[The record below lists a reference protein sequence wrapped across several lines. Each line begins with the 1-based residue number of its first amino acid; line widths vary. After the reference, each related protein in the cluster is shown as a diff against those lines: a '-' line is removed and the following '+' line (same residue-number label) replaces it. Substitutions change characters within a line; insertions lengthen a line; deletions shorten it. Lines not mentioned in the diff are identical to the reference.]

1 MSEEVEVD
9 YTTLPLE
16 ERLTY
21 KLWKARLE
29 AYKELNQFFVNA
41 INEGKTDDSIRVY
54 WRDSTLFA
62 QYITDSNVVAQEQ
75 AIVALDSLINAFA
88 PLSLKNTHNV
98 SLISAWTPLLVEKG
112 LTSSRAT
119 TKTKSMDCI
128 LSLCGLDTSITQ
140 SVDLIMPFFE
150 KKLPKLIAA
159 AVNCIYELMA
169 AFGFINVSVQTFLPE
184 LLKYIPQLAGHADR
198 NVRSQTMN
206 LIVEIYKST
215 GKNRELLEE
224 MLFKKLKPIQVKD
237 LDKLFSKI
245 GDEPSPS
252 KRLFEWEKRE
262 LEKRKQEEEMRKRKS
277 LIPGDGG
284 EYRVDKDGDTLM
296 DMGVDLPQSKQ
307 QDAIQIDTFSMLPE
321 ETVLDKLPKEF
332 QERITSSKWKD
343 RVEVLEEFWDNVL
356 SQTKKLKSSSQNY
369 SNLLGIYGH
378 IIQKDA
384 NIQAVALAAQS
395 VELICDKLKIPG
407 FSKDYVSLVFTPL
420 LDRTKEK
427 KPSVIEAI
435 RKALLTI
442 CKYYDPLA
450 SNGRNEDMLKD
461 ILEHM
466 KHKTPQIRM
475 ECTQLFNSSMK
486 EERGAYSTLQRY
498 LKDEVVPIVV
508 HIVNDTQPA
517 IRTVGFE
524 CFAILIKIFGMNTFM
539 KTLEHLDNLKRKKIE
554 ETVSTLPNFSTGSGG
569 NNSTSEVKK
578 QARPMEN
585 KLLLKKS
592 SVLPSKR
599 VASSPLRHDNK
610 TKVSPMG
617 STGSATKPTM
627 VASNNKSRVLLTS
640 KSLTSPRNV
649 AANSG
654 DKNEKLIE
662 EYKYR
667 LQKLQNDETIWTK
680 ERQSL
685 LEKMNNSENYK
696 IEMIKENEMLR
707 EQLKEAQSK
716 LNEKNIQLRSKEID
730 VNKLSDRVMS
740 LENELKNMEIEL
752 DRNKKRN
759 ETIPQSMGTMGTM
772 GTISS
777 YSIPSST
784 VSSNYGVK
792 SLSSSMPLKGE
803 EDVRREDVGSER
815 RSSESIGDLPH
826 RVNSLNIRPYRKT
839 GIGMGGAS
847 EDLDI
852 DFNDSFASEESY
864 KRAAAVTSTLKAR
877 IEKMK
882 AKSRRE
888 GTTRT

>member
-1 MSEEVEVD
+1 MSGEDEVD

-29 AYKELNQFFVNA
+29 AYKELNQLFTNSMGEVKRD
-41 INEGKTDDSIRVY
+41 GSIQVY
-54 WRDSTLFA
+54 WSDPTLFA
-62 QYITDSNVVAQEQ
+62 QYITDPNVVAQEQ
-75 AIVALDSLINAFA
+75 AIVALNTLIDAFA
-88 PLSLKNTHNV
+88 SSSLKNAHNV
-98 SLISAWTPLLVEKG
+98 ALISTWTPLLVEKG

-119 TKTKSMDCI
+119 TKTQSMNCI

-140 SVDLIMPFFE
+140 SVELIVPFFE

-159 AVNCIYELMA
+159 AVSCVYELMA
-169 AFGFINVSVQTFLPE
+169 AFGLTNVSVQTFLPE
-184 LLKYIPQLAGHADR
+184 LLKYVPQLAGHGDR

-206 LIVEIYKST
+206 LIVQIYKST
-215 GKNRELLEE
+215 GSNSDLLEE

-237 LDKLFSKI
+237 LHKLFAKVV
-245 GDEPSPS
+245 DEPSSS

-262 LEKRKQEEEMRKRKS
+262 LEKKRKQEEETRKRRS
-277 LIPGDGG
+277 LSSNSK
-284 EYRVDKDGDTLM
+284 EEFLVDKDGDTLM
-296 DMGVDLPQSKQ
+296 GMEADILSSGKQ
-307 QDAIQIDTFSMLPE
+307 EAIQIDTFSMLAE
-321 ETVLDKLPKEF
+321 ETILDKLPKDF
-332 QERITSSKWKD
+332 QERITSSKWKE

-369 SNLLGIYGH
+369 SNLLSIYGH

-395 VELICDKLKIPG
+395 VELICDKLKTPG

-427 KPSVIEAI
+427 KPSVIEAV

-450 SNGRNEDMLKD
+450 PNGRNEDMLKD

-486 EERGAYSTLQRY
+486 EEREGYSTLQRY

-517 IRTVGFE
+517 IRTLGFE
-524 CFAILIKIFGMNTFM
+524 SFAILIKIFGMNSFL
-539 KTLEHLDNLKRKKIE
+539 KTLEHLDSLKRKKIE
-554 ETVSTLPNFSTGSGG
+554 ETVKTLPNFSTVNSGSR
-569 NNSTSEVKK
+569 STIEANK
-578 QARPMEN
+578 QTGPMEN
-585 KLLLKKS
+585 KFLLKKG

-599 VASSPLRHDNK
+599 MASSPLRNDNK
-610 TKVSPMG
+610 SKLSPTG
-617 STGSATKPTM
+617 SVASATKPSI
-627 VASNNKSRVLLTS
+627 VANTNKSRVLLTS
-640 KSLTSPRNV
+640 KSLTTPKNLV
-649 AANSG
+649 ANSG

-667 LQKLQNDETIWTK
+667 LQKLQNDEMIWTK

-696 IEMIKENEMLR
+696 IDMIKENEMLR

-740 LENELKNMEIEL
+740 LENELRNMEIEL

-759 ETIPQSMGTMGTM
+759 DTNLQSMGTL
-772 GTISS
+772 SS

-784 VSSNYGVK
+784 ISSNYGVK
-792 SLSSSMPLKGE
+792 SLSSALPFKE
-803 EDVRREDVGSER
+803 DEDVREKGEVNYER

-826 RVNSLNIRPYRKT
+826 RVNSLNIRPYRKSGT
-839 GIGMGGAS
+839 GMRGVS
-847 EDLDI
+847 EDLDL

-888 GTTRT
+888 GTTTT

>member
-1 MSEEVEVD
+1 MSGEDEVD

-16 ERLTY
+16 DRLTY

-29 AYKELNQFFVNA
+29 AYKELNQLFTNS
-41 INEGKTDDSIRVY
+41 IDEGKTDDSSRTY
-54 WRDSTLFA
+54 WRDPTLFA
-62 QYITDSNVVAQEQ
+62 QYITDPNVVAQEQ
-75 AIVALDSLINAFA
+75 AIVALDSLIDAFA
-88 PLSLKNTHNV
+88 PLSLKNAHNAT
-98 SLISAWTPLLVEKG
+98 LISTWTPLLVEKG

-119 TKTKSMDCI
+119 TKMKSMNCI

-140 SVDLIMPFFE
+140 SVDLVMPFFE

-159 AVNCIYELMA
+159 AVTCTYELMA
-169 AFGFINVSVQTFLPE
+169 AFGFTNVNVQTFLPE
-184 LLKYIPQLAGHADR
+184 LLKYIPQLAGHGDR

-215 GKNRELLEE
+215 GKNRNLLDE
-224 MLFKKLKPIQVKD
+224 MLLKKLKPIQVKD
-237 LDKLFSKI
+237 LDKLFAKI
-245 GDEPSPS
+245 GDEPSSS
-252 KRLFEWEKRE
+252 KRLFEWEKRD
-262 LEKRKQEEEMRKRKS
+262 LEKQRIQEEEARKRKS
-277 LIPGDGG
+277 MTPNDSG
-284 EYRVDKDGDTLM
+284 EYQVDKDGDTM
-296 DMGVDLPQSKQ
+296 MGIEADSLPPKQ
-307 QDAIQIDTFSMLPE
+307 QDVVQIDTFSMLPE
-321 ETVLDKLPKEF
+321 ETILDKLPKEF
-332 QERITSSKWKD
+332 HERITSSKWKD

-356 SQTKKLKSSSQNY
+356 SQTRKLKSSSQNY

-395 VELICDKLKIPG
+395 VELICDKLKTPG

-435 RKALLTI
+435 RKTLLTI

-450 SNGRNEDMLKD
+450 PNGRNEDMFKE

-486 EERGAYSTLQRY
+486 SERDGYSTLQRY
-498 LKDEVVPIVV
+498 LKDEVLPIVV

-517 IRTVGFE
+517 IRTIGFE
-524 CFAILIKIFGMNTFM
+524 CFAIIIKIFGTNMFM
-539 KTLEHLDNLKRKKIE
+539 KTLESLDNLKRKKIE
-554 ETVSTLPNFSTGSGG
+554 ETVKTLPNFNTGSGS
-569 NNSTSEVKK
+569 NSSASEAKK
-578 QARPMEN
+578 QARPVEN
-585 KLLLKKS
+585 KFLLKKS

-599 VASSPLRHDNK
+599 VASSPLRYDNK
-610 TKVSPMG
+610 AKANPTASMA
-617 STGSATKPTM
+617 SATKPTM
-627 VASNNKSRVLLTS
+627 VAGSNKSRVLLTS
-640 KSLTSPRNV
+640 KSLTTPKNP
-649 AANSG
+649 AANNV

-667 LQKLQNDETIWTK
+667 LQKLQNDEMIWTK

-685 LEKMNNSENYK
+685 LEKMNNTENYK

-740 LENELKNMEIEL
+740 LENELKSMEIEL

-759 ETIPQSMGTMGTM
+759 DTNLHSAGTV
-772 GTISS
+772 SS

-792 SLSSSMPLKGE
+792 SLSSSMPLKEE
-803 EDVRREDVGSER
+803 EDVKREDVINER

-826 RVNSLNIRPYRKT
+826 RVNSLNIRPYRNNSSAIVGPT
-839 GIGMGGAS
+839 

-882 AKSRRE
+882 AKSRRD
-888 GTTRT
+888 GMTRT

>member
-1 MSEEVEVD
+1 MSGEEEVD

-29 AYKELNQFFVNA
+29 AYKELNQLFRNSVGD
-41 INEGKTDDSIRVY
+41 ISRDDNIQIY
-54 WRDSTLFA
+54 WRDPTLFA

-75 AIVALDSLINAFA
+75 AIVALNSLIDAFA
-88 PLSLKNTHNV
+88 SSSLKNAHNIT
-98 SLISAWTPLLVEKG
+98 LISTWTPLLVEKG

-119 TKTKSMDCI
+119 TKTQSMSCI

-140 SVDLIMPFFE
+140 SVELVIPFFE

-159 AVNCIYELMA
+159 AVNCVYELMA
-169 AFGFINVSVQTFLPE
+169 AFGLTNVNVQTFLPE
-184 LLKYIPQLAGHADR
+184 LLKHVPQLAGHGDR

-206 LIVEIYKST
+206 LIVEIYKVT
-215 GKNRELLEE
+215 GNNSDLLEE
-224 MLFKKLKPIQVKD
+224 ILFKKLKPIQVKD
-237 LDKLFSKI
+237 LHKLFAKV
-245 GDEPSPS
+245 GGPSS
-252 KRLFEWEKRE
+252 AKNLFFVGERKENW
-262 LEKRKQEEEMRKRKS
+262 KRKRSQEEKPRKESINYRMR
-277 LIPGDGG
+277 G
-284 EYRVDKDGDTLM
+284 EYQKDKDGEY
-296 DMGVDLPQSKQ
+296 VDGDGNGTTIKT
-307 QDAIQIDTFSMLPE
+307 A
-321 ETVLDKLPKEF
+321 K
-332 QERITSSKWKD
+332 ITSSKWKD
-343 RVEVLEEFWDNVL
+343 RVEALEEFWDSVL

-395 VELICDKLKIPG
+395 VELICDKLKTPG

-450 SNGRNEDMLKD
+450 SSGRNEDMLKD

-475 ECTQLFNSSMK
+475 ECTQLFNASMK
-486 EERGAYSTLQRY
+486 EEKDGYSTLQRY
-498 LKDEVVPIVV
+498 LKDEVVPIVIQ
-508 HIVNDTQPA
+508 IVNDTQPA
-517 IRTVGFE
+517 IRTIGFE
-524 CFAILIKIFGMNTFM
+524 SFAILIKIFGMNTFV

-554 ETVSTLPNFSTGSGG
+554 ETVKTLPNFSIASGSTHSTIETNKQTG
-569 NNSTSEVKK
+569 
-578 QARPMEN
+578 PMEN
-585 KLLLKKS
+585 KFLLKKS

-599 VASSPLRHDNK
+599 VASSPLRNDNK
-610 TKVSPMG
+610 SKVNPIG
-617 STGSATKPTM
+617 SVASASKPSM
-627 VASNNKSRVLLTS
+627 VAANNKSRILLTS
-640 KSLTSPRNV
+640 KSLATPKNV
-649 AANSG
+649 VANST

-667 LQKLQNDETIWTK
+667 LHKLQNDEMIWTK

-685 LEKMNNSENYK
+685 LEKMNNTENYK

-730 VNKLSDRVMS
+730 VNKLSDRVLS
-740 LENELKNMEIEL
+740 LENELRNMEIEL

-759 ETIPQSMGTMGTM
+759 DTNLQSM

-792 SLSSSMPLKGE
+792 SLSSALPFKEE
-803 EDVRREDVGSER
+803 EDVRRKEDVNYER

-826 RVNSLNIRPYRKT
+826 RVNSLNIRPYRKNGT
-839 GIGMGGAS
+839 GVS
-847 EDLDI
+847 SVSDDLDI

>member
-1 MSEEVEVD
+1 MTMSGEEEVD

-29 AYKELNQFFVNA
+29 AYKELNQLFRNSVGD
-41 INEGKTDDSIRVY
+41 ISRDDNIQIY
-54 WRDSTLFA
+54 WRDPTLFA

-75 AIVALDSLINAFA
+75 AIVALNSLIDAFA
-88 PLSLKNTHNV
+88 SSSLKNAHNIT
-98 SLISAWTPLLVEKG
+98 LISTWTPLLVEKG

-119 TKTKSMDCI
+119 TKTQSMSCI

-140 SVDLIMPFFE
+140 SVELVIPFFE

-159 AVNCIYELMA
+159 AVNCVYELMA
-169 AFGFINVSVQTFLPE
+169 AFRLTNVNVQTFLPE
-184 LLKYIPQLAGHADR
+184 LLKHVPQLAGHGDR

-206 LIVEIYKST
+206 LIVEIYKVT
-215 GKNRELLEE
+215 GNNSDLLEE
-224 MLFKKLKPIQVKD
+224 ILFKKLKPIQVKD
-237 LDKLFSKI
+237 LHKLFAKV
-245 GDEPSPS
+245 GDEPSSS
-252 KRLFEWEKRE
+252 KMLFEWEKRE
-262 LEKRKQEEEMRKRKS
+262 LEKKRSQEEEARKRKS
-277 LIPGDGG
+277 ILSNDEG
-284 EYRVDKDGDTLM
+284 EYQIDKDGDTLM
-296 DMGVDLPQSKQ
+296 GMETDMPPSKQ
-307 QDAIQIDTFSMLPE
+307 QSGVQIDTFSMLPE
-321 ETVLDKLPKEF
+321 ETILDKLPKDF

-343 RVEVLEEFWDNVL
+343 RVEALEEFWDSVL

-395 VELICDKLKIPG
+395 VELICDKLKTPG

-450 SNGRNEDMLKD
+450 SSGRNEDMLKD

-475 ECTQLFNSSMK
+475 ECTQLFNASMK
-486 EERGAYSTLQRY
+486 EEKDGYSTLQRY
-498 LKDEVVPIVV
+498 LKDEVVPIVIQ
-508 HIVNDTQPA
+508 IVNDTQPA
-517 IRTVGFE
+517 IRTIGFE
-524 CFAILIKIFGMNTFM
+524 SFAILIKIFGMNTFV

-554 ETVSTLPNFSTGSGG
+554 ETVKTLPNFSIASGSTHSTIETNKQTG
-569 NNSTSEVKK
+569 
-578 QARPMEN
+578 PMEN
-585 KLLLKKS
+585 KFLLKKS

-599 VASSPLRHDNK
+599 VASSPLRNDNK
-610 TKVSPMG
+610 SKVNPIG
-617 STGSATKPTM
+617 SVASASKPSM
-627 VASNNKSRVLLTS
+627 VAANNKSRVLLTS
-640 KSLTSPRNV
+640 KSLATPKNV
-649 AANSG
+649 VANST

-667 LQKLQNDETIWTK
+667 LQKLQNDEMIWTK

-685 LEKMNNSENYK
+685 LEKMNNTENYK

-730 VNKLSDRVMS
+730 VNKLSDRVLS
-740 LENELKNMEIEL
+740 LENELRNMEIEL

-759 ETIPQSMGTMGTM
+759 DTNLQSM

-792 SLSSSMPLKGE
+792 SLSSALPFKEE
-803 EDVRREDVGSER
+803 EDVRRKEDVNYER

-826 RVNSLNIRPYRKT
+826 RVNSLNIRPYRKNGT
-839 GIGMGGAS
+839 GVS
-847 EDLDI
+847 SVSDDLDI

>member
-1 MSEEVEVD
+1 MSGEDEVD

-29 AYKELNQFFVNA
+29 AYKELSQLFTNSTE
-41 INEGKTDDSIRVY
+41 EGRRDDSIQIY
-54 WRDSTLFA
+54 WKDPSLFA
-62 QYITDSNVVAQEQ
+62 QYMTDSNVVAQEQ
-75 AIVALDSLINAFA
+75 AIVALNTLIDAFA
-88 PLSLKNTHNV
+88 PSSLKNAHNV
-98 SLISAWTPLLVEKG
+98 TLISTWIPLLVEKG

-119 TKTKSMDCI
+119 TKTQSMNCI
-128 LSLCGLDTSITQ
+128 LSLCGLDVSITQ
-140 SVDLIMPFFE
+140 SVELIMPFFE

-159 AVNCIYELMA
+159 AVNCAYELMT
-169 AFGFINVSVQTFLPE
+169 AFGLTNVTVQTFLPE
-184 LLKYIPQLAGHADR
+184 LLKYVPQLASHGDR

-215 GKNRELLEE
+215 GNNSDLLEE

-237 LDKLFSKI
+237 LHKLFAKVA
-245 GDEPSPS
+245 GEPSSS

-262 LEKRKQEEEMRKRKS
+262 LEKKRKQEEEARKRKS
-277 LIPGDGG
+277 ITSNDKQ
-284 EYRVDKDGDTLM
+284 EYQMDKDGDTLM
-296 DMGVDLPQSKQ
+296 NMEADMLPSKQ
-307 QDAIQIDTFSMLPE
+307 QHIVQIDTFSMLPE
-321 ETVLDKLPKEF
+321 ETILDKLPKEF
-332 QERITSSKWKD
+332 QERIASSKWKD

-384 NIQAVALAAQS
+384 NIQAVSLAAQS
-395 VELICDKLKIPG
+395 VELICDKLKTPG

-435 RKALLTI
+435 RKALLTL
-442 CKYYDPLA
+442 CKYHDPLA

-466 KHKTPQIRM
+466 KHKTPQIRT

-486 EERGAYSTLQRY
+486 EERDGYSTLQRC

-517 IRTVGFE
+517 IRTIGFE
-524 CFAILIKIFGMNTFM
+524 SFAILIKIFGMNTFV

-554 ETVSTLPNFSTGSGG
+554 ETVKTLPSFSIASGSTGS
-569 NNSTSEVKK
+569 NSEVNK
-578 QARPMEN
+578 QTGTIGN
-585 KLLLKKS
+585 KFLLKKS

-599 VASSPLRHDNK
+599 VASSPLRNDNK
-610 TKVSPMG
+610 SKVNPIG
-617 STGSATKPTM
+617 SMASATKPSM
-627 VASNNKSRVLLTS
+627 VVSNNKSRVLLTS
-640 KSLTSPRNV
+640 KSLTTPKNV
-649 AANSG
+649 VANIG

-667 LQKLQNDETIWTK
+667 FQKLQNDEMIWTK

-685 LEKMNNSENYK
+685 LEKMNSSENYK

-740 LENELKNMEIEL
+740 LENELRNMEIEL

-759 ETIPQSMGTMGTM
+759 DTNLQSM

-792 SLSSSMPLKGE
+792 SLSSTVPFKEE
-803 EDVRREDVGSER
+803 EDGRRREEGSYER

-826 RVNSLNIRPYRKT
+826 RVNSLNIRPYRKN

-847 EDLDI
+847 EDLDL

-882 AKSRRE
+882 AKSRQE
-888 GTTRT
+888 GATRT